1 MNVISF
7 IQNTN
12 SISEKSISQTLQ
24 LLKEGATVP
33 FIARYRKEMTQGLD
47 EVQIA
52 DIRDY
57 AKKYDEIIQRQQTI
71 ISSIEEQNKLTPEL
85 KEKILST
92 FDSTILEDI
101 YLPFKQKRQTKG
113 DKAKKSGL
121 EPLAK
126 MIMSQRGGDTFSM
139 ASKFVKGEI
148 NDEDEALSGAKDIIA
163 EWINENAS
171 ARARIRQLFQ
181 RKAILQSKL
190 SKGKEVEGEKY
201 KDYFDFSEPLYK
213 CASHRFLA
221 LYLNLNRKYFF
232 HNDLHLNMNDP

>member
-52 DIRDY
+52 DIRDLS
-57 AKKYDEIIQRQQTI
+57 KKYDEIIQRQQTI
-71 ISSIEEQNKLTPEL
+71 SSSIEEQNKLTPEL
-85 KEKILST
+85 KDKILST

-113 DKAKKSGL
+113 DKAKKLGL
-121 EPLAK
+121 EP
-126 MIMSQRGGDTFSM
+126 
-139 ASKFVKGEI
+139 
-148 NDEDEALSGAKDIIA
+148 
-163 EWINENAS
+163 
-171 ARARIRQLFQ
+171 
-181 RKAILQSKL
+181 
-190 SKGKEVEGEKY
+190 
-201 KDYFDFSEPLYK
+201 
-213 CASHRFLA
+213 
-221 LYLNLNRKYFF
+221 
-232 HNDLHLNMNDP
+232 